1 MAATV
6 PPQQVTAAQKL
17 AQVNEQTWLTM
28 GKSIKN
34 PPINVVSLIELLFF
48 E

>member
-28 GKSIKN
+28 GKLIKKKI
-34 PPINVVSLIELLFF
+34 PP
-48 E
+48 

>member
-28 GKSIKN
+28 GNAVEHYSSHTTTNNRVK
-34 PPINVVSLIELLFF
+34 
-48 E
+48 

>member
-28 GKSIKN
+28 GKKN
-34 PPINVVSLIELLFF
+34 KTISFNSDQL
-48 E
+48 

>member
-28 GKSIKN
+28 GKRETKQH
-34 PPINVVSLIELLFF
+34 
-48 E
+48 